1 MALVFIF
8 VDNFV
13 DRLLR
18 LLVTLS
24 VSTASAERAFS
35 SLKIIKTRLQNKME
49 DDFLAGTH

>member
-24 VSTASAERAFS
+24 ASTASAD
-35 SLKIIKTRLQNKME
+35 SLKIIKTRLRNKME
-49 DDFLAGTH
+49 DDFLVGTH